1 MKEFFCGD
9 VVQGCTA
16 KFEAPDENGIL
27 QAVAA
32 HAAQDHG
39 ITQVPAELVDQVR
52 ALIRETAKA

>member
-9 VVQGCTA
+9 IVQGCTA

-32 HAAQDHG
+32 HAAKDHG
-39 ITQVPAELVDQVR
+39 IIEVPAELVDQVR